1 VYGIDLKAE
10 LERTGHPYS
19 ALLEMKMPEFEQ
31 FVQSTIRPMI
41 DQLGVK
47 LGQVVVAGDTYLETN
62 GQLAGTD
69 ASMARV
75 AAKLYGKENTTV
87 LQVSTTQGEPGPRQ
101 LFETNVDERGH
112 ANVTTPSVDPSGRN
126 GDLAPKVLVKRQAEM
141 GQIARD
147 AYNAQLPLSES
158 EVDAMRNRGSVSQG
172 PKLPESVSFAGVD
185 EQGAVQF
192 TPKQLAAMQEAAQ
205 GDGQVWMSSYSS
217 TGGGHTER
225 LLGPV
230 ADAVKPGDVVVLY
243 LPLPWE
249 SDTGGAAGT
258 LKKYLGELHD
268 KGAVTI
274 IAQSD
279 RTITGLYDKPTGKS
293 DNPRILDNFVNS
305 LNPPK
310 AIDKDILDNRNVP
323 TFAADALVGKVVEA
337 VGDKNKIKV
346 VSDMGIN
353 LTNAAEKAG
362 IPFRLEIGNHQGNL
376 IVPSLNAQGDR
387 RWDGF
392 LQLATAGSQTA
403 IGSVSYSNKINPLP
417 TMKATLDSADFNA
430 SMTPAAAQQL
440 AIKTLYEKGVRLPLN
455 EAGENDT
462 PGVLMAPGAK
472 LSDLDSVVALYVNAY
487 TPQVVRHIKEQLNRG
502 NSDYQNTLFLVAG
515 RKAMRNPDTDPN
527 ALHLAYVHGDM
538 LMNAGYGTT
547 SEADYLK
554 QVAGHQ
560 GQFVIMP
567 VQRQHEQEQN
577 AVVMKERLGDD
588 VQIAEDPDQLIRTL
602 DELMPNRTTTQSLE
616 DRANDPSGPPESKTM
631 QRFLDA
637 LGDDS
642 TMRKSLAE
650 LAAGRRTMTL
660 EEDRLN
666 TLSANPY
673 ALSDGLTQRRLL
685 YLAWPALKATLK
697 GEPSFTSQVSRDLP
711 PMQFDNLQELANVL
725 EDDSALEQTLG
736 LEELGTRQSRDVR
749 RYLQDAFHDLLNT
762 PNPVERKLKARDYMA
777 DLGERFNLGY

>member
-1 VYGIDLKAE
+1 
-10 LERTGHPYS
+10 
-19 ALLEMKMPEFEQ
+19 
-31 FVQSTIRPMI
+31 
-41 DQLGVK
+41 
-47 LGQVVVAGDTYLETN
+47 
-62 GQLAGTD
+62 
-69 ASMARV
+69 
-75 AAKLYGKENTTV
+75 
-87 LQVSTTQGEPGPRQ
+87 
-101 LFETNVDERGH
+101 
-112 ANVTTPSVDPSGRN
+112 
-126 GDLAPKVLVKRQAEM
+126 
-141 GQIARD
+141 
-147 AYNAQLPLSES
+147 
-158 EVDAMRNRGSVSQG
+158 
-172 PKLPESVSFAGVD
+172 
-185 EQGAVQF
+185 
-192 TPKQLAAMQEAAQ
+192 
-205 GDGQVWMSSYSS
+205 
-217 TGGGHTER
+217 
-225 LLGPV
+225 
-230 ADAVKPGDVVVLY
+230 
-243 LPLPWE
+243 
-249 SDTGGAAGT
+249 
-258 LKKYLGELHD
+258 
-268 KGAVTI
+268 
-274 IAQSD
+274 
-279 RTITGLYDKPTGKS
+279 
-293 DNPRILDNFVNS
+293 
-305 LNPPK
+305 
-310 AIDKDILDNRNVP
+310 
-323 TFAADALVGKVVEA
+323 
-337 VGDKNKIKV
+337 
-346 VSDMGIN
+346 
-353 LTNAAEKAG
+353 
-362 IPFRLEIGNHQGNL
+362 
-376 IVPSLNAQGDR
+376 
-387 RWDGF
+387 
-392 LQLATAGSQTA
+392 
-403 IGSVSYSNKINPLP
+403 
-417 TMKATLDSADFNA
+417 
-430 SMTPAAAQQL
+430 
-440 AIKTLYEKGVRLPLN
+440 
-455 EAGENDT
+455 
-462 PGVLMAPGAK
+462 
-472 LSDLDSVVALYVNAY
+472 
-487 TPQVVRHIKEQLNRG
+487 
-502 NSDYQNTLFLVAG
+502 
-515 RKAMRNPDTDPN
+515 
-527 ALHLAYVHGDM
+527 LHLAYVHGDM

-749 RYLQDAFHDLLNT
+749 RYLQDAVHDLLNT